1 MLLAGHGRQVTPTIE
16 DRQVPGPASTSWG
29 STEAGSLVKWVHGH
43 LQVAPDEEK
52 SAETYSQETYHDAD
66 DR

>member
-1 MLLAGHGRQVTPTIE
+1 MVEWHQV
-16 DRQVPGPASTSWG
+16 RKA
-29 STEAGSLVKWVHGH
+29 VKWVHGH